1 MKTKGTAKRIMA
13 FVVSLMLTFS
23 MVPSGVAGAE
33 PETSSPSIILESS
46 DKYVNKT
53 DSKITLT
60 ATVKNITTEKEVYL
74 FDGETQLGRMTIASP
89 GEVYSCEIESVS
101 EGVHNYKAEVKYK
114 DGEEDKKQTS
124 ESIQIVSDAKKP
136 TVTIDKNTI
145 VAKSNATITGVAED
159 DGAAGIKLVSYK
171 VGTNEGTVTV
181 DADGKFSINAENSGD
196 YIITAQDN
204 AGNQSEAKTVSV
216 TLDNVNPTITIDDNK
231 EEYVSNKNVVISG
244 TAKDNNGG
252 SGIKDN
258 NVKYKVG
265 ENEGTA
271 TVDADGKFSINAENS
286 GDYIITVEDNAG
298 GSDSKTVKV
307 TIDKNKPV
315 INDITIP
322 DANSKGW
329 VIDKDATVTVSAN
342 DNNTGTGV
350 KCVYYGTEKIN
361 GEVNDE
367 STLAAAATYKTA
379 TKTENNYTFTA
390 DSTNKY
396 YCYAVDNAGNVS
408 DCKEVDVKIDKSKI
422 TLNNLIVKRSD
433 DLKKYLDFLVIYSKN
448 GVFNDGVAN
457 FIANNTMT
465 VSFELEGSK
474 PADIGVKVYINK
486 GKNDQ
491 TVYGDAEIDGTKYTF
506 AVPSKNDE
514 NAVKTTPFSISVKNN
529 VTGKDHAIDIGTF
542 TVFPDKPSLSINKTN
557 NKVYANPGTD
567 NPGSVIIEKIFCK
580 ECAENEDISLND
592 LIKSENGHNGAS
604 ADIKF
609 ANEKKRV
616 AICAVD
622 TVGNV
627 SDILYVYD
635 TKAPEVTI
643 DNQAVIDGIW
653 KTEPISINVSVDNKA
668 DDGDYNVAS
677 PVKLNYWT
685 DQNPD
690 NIQVAPLSDS
700 NNATIE
706 DVQDVDTVYHF
717 QAVDEAGNKSA
728 EKTVSVKVDTVKPV
742 ISAQK
747 DQNDGWTNKNTNVKV
762 SVTQKGVSG
771 IAEVFAVKKGT
782 KPQEDGTFKAED
794 KITPASVNDDKTTCE
809 FALVVNEGE
818 NLEQNYVFFAVS
830 NAGLRSDPQTVEIAI
845 DKHKPVFTLTKAPE
859 SVWTNKDVKVTVSDV
874 KPGRSGVKEV
884 FAVKKDKIQENGT
897 FNAEDKIMPASVNN
911 DRTEYE
917 FDFIVND
924 GEDLNQEYCFYVE
937 NNAGTKSYPKTV
949 EIAIDKHKPEFTLT
963 KDPSSEWTNNNVT
976 VTVSGVTTG
985 PSKVK
990 EVFAVKKGTKPQED
1004 GTFKAEDK
1012 IMPND
1017 GTEYEFDF
1025 EDEQKQEYYFY
1036 VVSNSGMYSGKDI
1049 AVNIEKQAPTVTA
1062 AEVSE
1067 QSAEHSFGIF
1077 SNSEL
1082 KITVNAQDENE
1093 TNSELVSGVSKI
1105 IMKDQDGTHTY
1116 VVSAD
1121 DNGDFVFTVPVPEPV
1136 PDNSFI
1142 KDVLYSAIRFVA
1154 VDNAGNK
1161 SEETTLA
1168 DLLKNTVNGNV
1179 LVDTQRPTI
1188 DPIVFSKEDYKDGD
1202 KIWYSNISKVKASV
1216 TAKDPVANEGKDASG
1231 IGELTLS
1238 ASESKAEPFSIN
1250 GKTSANNN
1258 ETIELGGLTL
1268 NDIAKDGSVSFK
1280 ATAKDVAENGATDQT
1295 GKVYIDNKAPGI
1307 TGITVNGRSAV
1318 GSNSTYVVPAFS
1330 NASSISIKIN
1340 AADTTSDRNGSSGVK
1355 KIHYELYDINE
1366 KRDVKS
1372 GTLKV
1377 DNSNSI
1383 TITADANFKGFVRAY
1398 AIDNVGNQSPIV
1410 TTNRFVVENSTR
1422 HNGTSNINVTM
1433 PETSRRDVNGRLL
1446 YSDDVR
1452 IAVNVTDTYSGVK
1465 KIEYS
1470 LNGQWFNLPVSTWSS
1485 RDSEIYYAAAATIVV
1500 SKTAYNRNDNVL
1512 NIRITDNAG
1521 NTSVLDTSRQVHFS
1535 IDTVVPTISVAYDN
1549 NDYNRAYTNTQYYK
1563 ANRTAT
1569 ITIQE
1574 RNFNEK
1580 DIKAAITSSNGRTPI
1595 VSSFATH
1602 PNASDPDKTTHT
1614 ATVTFSDDADYTFGL
1629 DYTDLAGH
1637 KASHYGEDRFTVDK
1651 TSPTTTVTLSSNPK
1665 NGKYYNEKQTVTVK
1679 VKEHNFDKNLVNINA
1694 LQGVLPNQGSLQW
1707 ISDGDVHTTTFIL
1720 NADDVYAFNVSVADK
1735 ARNNADVFNQPQ
1747 FVIDQ
1752 TKPDALITE
1761 AEQGKAYGVSPDIHP
1776 TIQGK
1781 DVNLSTVTYK
1791 ITKKQRDGTSA
1802 DVTKDFSITSVNDSE
1817 GDKKVISYRGMAFE
1831 QKESMDGIYTVEAN
1845 VTDLAG
1851 NNTPISKTFSINRFG
1866 ANYTID
1872 DKSIID
1878 EVLNKYIKEGR
1889 DFKIKAIN
1897 VTPIN
1902 DTEIVVICNG
1912 KEKKLS
1918 SSDYKVNLIH
1928 EEGGWYE
1935 YEYTINKDVFSDDG
1949 SYSLRLSASD
1959 EAGNTSRSDDDAHNE
1974 KVGNISFFVDSII
1987 PSVSI
1992 TGADDG
1998 QSYKEQSKEIT
2009 VKIEDANIETK
2020 DFADYVHIFVNG
2032 KELNDS
2038 EYSEVESET
2047 GVGVVT
2053 LRFNVTD
2060 TDAEVTAYGVDLAG
2074 NESEHQKL
2082 NFKLDQNWLQRFY
2095 NNQKGAFFATA
2106 GGILA
2111 LIAALI
2117 FFIIKKKK
2125 S

>member
-74 FDGETQLGRMTIASP
+74 FDGETQLGLMTIANP
-89 GEVYSCEIESVS
+89 GEDYSYEVASVP

-114 DGEEDKKQTS
+114 DGGEDKKQTS

-145 VAKSNATITGVAED
+145 VAKNSATITGVAVD

-171 VGTNEGTVTV
+171 VGTYEGTVTV
-181 DADGKFSINAENSGD
+181 DADGKFSINATKSGQ

-204 AGNQSEAKTVSV
+204 AGNPSEAKTVSV

-231 EEYVSNKNVVISG
+231 EEYVSNTNVVISG

-258 NVKYKVG
+258 KVKYKVG
-265 ENEGTA
+265 ENEGTV

-315 INDITIP
+315 INDITIQ
-322 DANSKGW
+322 DANSNGW

-342 DNNTGTGV
+342 DNTGTGV
-350 KCVYYGTEKIN
+350 KCVYYGTEKID
-361 GEVNDE
+361 GEVNNE
-367 STLAAAATYKTA
+367 STLAAAAAYNKA

-408 DCKEVDVKIDKSKI
+408 DCKEVDVKIDKSEI
-422 TLNNLIVKRSD
+422 TLKNLIVKRSET
-433 DLKKYLDFLVIYSKN
+433 LNGSLNFLGIYSSY
-448 GVFNDGVAN
+448 GVLNDGVAN

-465 VSFELEGSK
+465 VSFELEGSES
-474 PADIGVKVYINK
+474 ADIGVKVYINK
-486 GKNDQ
+486 
-491 TVYGDAEIDGTKYTF
+491 TIYGDAEIDGAKYTF
-506 AVPSKNDE
+506 AVPSKIGE
-514 NAVKTTPFSISVKNN
+514 NAVKTTPFSISVNN
-529 VTGKDHAIDIGTF
+529 KVTGKDHAIDIGTF
-542 TVFPDKPSLSINKTN
+542 TVFPDKPSLIIDKTN

-567 NPGSVIIEKIFCK
+567 NPKSVKIEKIFCK
-580 ECAENEDISLND
+580 ECAEDISLND
-592 LIKSENGHNGAS
+592 LIKSENGQSGAS

-627 SDILYVYD
+627 SDIRYVYD

-643 DNQAVIDGIW
+643 DNQAEINGIW

-690 NIQVAPLSDS
+690 NIQVATLSDS

-706 DVQDVDTVYHF
+706 GVQDVNTVYHF
-717 QAVDEAGNKSA
+717 QAVDEAGNKSD

-782 KPQEDGTFKAED
+782 KPQEDGTFNAED
-794 KITPASVNDDKTTCE
+794 KIMPASVNNDKTTCE

-845 DKHKPVFTLTKAPE
+845 DKQKPVFKLTKDSPD
-859 SVWTNKDVKVTVSDV
+859 SWVNNNVKVTVSDV

-917 FDFIVND
+917 FDFVVND
-924 GEDLNQEYCFYVE
+924 GEDLNQKYCFYVE
-937 NNAGTKSYPKTV
+937 NNAGTKSDPQTV

-963 KDPSSEWTNNNVT
+963 KVPSSEWTNNNVT

-1025 EDEQKQEYYFY
+1025 KNEQKQEYYFY
-1036 VVSNSGMYSGKDI
+1036 VVSNSGMYSDRKDI
-1049 AVNIEKQAPTVTA
+1049 AVNIEKQAPTVTEA
-1062 AEVSE
+1062 KVSE
-1067 QSAEHSFGIF
+1067 QYAEHSFGIF

-1082 KITVNAQDENE
+1082 KITVNAQDENK
-1093 TNSELVSGVSKI
+1093 TDSKLVSGVSKI

-1116 VVSAD
+1116 EASAD
-1121 DNGDFVFTVPVPEPV
+1121 DNGASVFTIPVPE

-1142 KDVLYSAIRFVA
+1142 KDVLYRAIRFVA

-1161 SEETTLA
+1161 SVVETTLA
-1168 DLLKNTVNGNV
+1168 DLLANKVEVNGNV
-1179 LVDTQRPTI
+1179 LVDTQKPEI

-1216 TAKDPVANEGKDASG
+1216 TAKDPVADEEKDASG

-1280 ATAKDVAENGATDQT
+1280 ATAKDVAGNGATDQT

-1355 KIHYELYDINE
+1355 EIHYELYDINE

-1752 TKPDALITE
+1752 TKPDAFITE

-1781 DVNLSTVTYK
+1781 DINLSTVTYK
-1791 ITKKQRDGTSA
+1791 ITKKQRDGTST